1 MIETKHKK
9 KKLGIN
15 KNDKIIL
22 NNNKFKNINNN
33 NFFWKITGNLKK
45 GFFIQNLYNGKYIEI
60 NNNTFK
66 CSINLINEKKIN
78 NYRFFL
84 FQLVE
89 EGILKKKYLKIIN
102 NEPID
107 IVIKYIDLTDKD
119 LKREGINQI
128 YKDKDNDE
136 LRFCIR
142 SIIQYIPWVR
152 KIYILMP
159 NKKVKFFKSIED
171 INYKIIYIKD
181 KDLLGFDSANIHSF
195 TFKLYD
201 LEKFGI
207 SKNFIYME
215 DDFFIGK
222 PLNKSD
228 FFYYDEI
235 KRKVVPYLLT
245 KYFQE
250 MNQSSILA
258 QYYNLLEKKNF
269 IHPHS
274 KDGWWFSIYNTNKYF
289 IERYKLPLINT
300 NFTHNAIAENID
312 DLKEIYEEIQD
323 YKYINETLYSK
334 ERHILSLNQ
343 PYFYN
348 LYQLNIKKKKVHTIS
363 YKYIS
368 IESIKLVNL
377 DIPLFVLNTGGNH
390 IPTKQQYKIQKKI
403 MEKRFAFSTKF
414 EIINKDLGKMNV
426 IKKVFLLYLDLFIIF
441 TIVKLFTIFYD
452 IYI

>member
-1 MIETKHKK
+1 
-9 KKLGIN
+9 
-15 KNDKIIL
+15 
-22 NNNKFKNINNN
+22 
-33 NFFWKITGNLKK
+33 
-45 GFFIQNLYNGKYIEI
+45 
-60 NNNTFK
+60 
-66 CSINLINEKKIN
+66 
-78 NYRFFL
+78 
-84 FQLVE
+84 
-89 EGILKKKYLKIIN
+89 
-102 NEPID
+102 
-107 IVIKYIDLTDKD
+107 
-119 LKREGINQI
+119 
-128 YKDKDNDE
+128 
-136 LRFCIR
+136 
-142 SIIQYIPWVR
+142 
-152 KIYILMP
+152 MP

-195 TFKLYD
+195 AFKLYD

-258 QYYNLLEKKNF
+258 QYYNLLEKKDF

-323 YKYINETLYSK
+323 YKYINETLYYK

-348 LYQLNIKKKKVHTIS
+348 LYQLNIKKKKIHSIP

-368 IESIKLVNL
+368 IELIKLVNL
-377 DIPLFVLNTGGNH
+377 DIPLFVINTGGNH
-390 IPTKQQYKIQKKI
+390 IPTNQQYKIQKKI
-403 MEKRFAFSTKF
+403 MEKRFPFSNKY
-414 EIINKDLGKMNV
+414 EINNKSLGKIIV
-426 IKKVFLLYLDLFIIF
+426 IKELFVLFLYLLIIF
-441 TIVKLFTIFYD
+441 TMIKIYTIFYD
-452 IYI
+452 IYL